1 MGVAVFRGK
10 RSAELLFIVHAAP
23 TAAEQL
29 SQSGTQKRYRALPG
43 SPGECTTPVRHCP
56 RALPAKLQFA
66 QRIPVRGLSMR
77 AGCRSH
83 RGCCILIEY
92 FDLMLSI
99 IFIKLV
105 FMYRKD

>member
-29 SQSGTQKRYRALPG
+29 SQTGTQKRYRALPG

-56 RALPAKLQFA
+56 RALPPNYNLPIPASGGSGGAAVGDELQGRHDDSQSNA
-66 QRIPVRGLSMR
+66 AEVSDG
-77 AGCRSH
+77 AG
-83 RGCCILIEY
+83 
-92 FDLMLSI
+92 
-99 IFIKLV
+99 
-105 FMYRKD
+105 